1 MDNPMIETQGLT
13 LRFGK
18 RAAVDGLSVQVQA
31 GEIFGLLGPNGAGK
45 TTTIKVL
52 TTLLPPNEGKARVA
66 GFDVVREEARVRR
79 VIGYVPQLLSADG
92 ALTGHENLMLSAA
105 LYNIPRRERKDRVQA
120 ALALMGLEESAD
132 RLVRQYSGGM
142 IRRLEIAQSTLH
154 APRVLFLDEPTTG
167 LDPLGRI
174 AVWERIAQMRD
185 MHATTIFF
193 TTHRMEEA
201 DEWCSRVAI
210 MNLGKVVTVG
220 SPAELKA
227 SVGREGA
234 TLNDVFIHYA
244 GNAAQPEGRFRDIAR
259 ERRNARRLG

>member
-1 MDNPMIETQGLT
+1 MGMIEIHDLT

-18 RAAVDGLSVQVQA
+18 RAAVDGLNIRVEA

-52 TTLLPPNEGKARVA
+52 TTLLAPTEGRAEVA
-66 GFDVVREEARVRR
+66 GHDVVREEAEVRR
-79 VIGYVPQLLSADG
+79 AIGYVPQLLSADG
-92 ALTGHENLMLSAA
+92 ALTGYENLMLSAK
-105 LYNIPRRERKDRVQA
+105 LYNLPHKTRKGRVRE

-154 APRVLFLDEPTTG
+154 EPRVLFLDEPTTG
-167 LDPLGRI
+167 LDPLGRL
-174 AVWERIAQMRD
+174 AVWERIAQLREAY
-185 MHATTIFF
+185 ATTIFF

-201 DEWCSRVAI
+201 DEWCSRLAI
-210 MNLGKVVTVG
+210 MNLGKVAAVG
-220 SPAELKA
+220 TPAELKA
-227 SVGREGA
+227 SIGQADA

-244 GNAAQPEGRFRDIAR
+244 GNSATPEGRYRDIAR